1 MVLRQLRLGF
11 SSRARNLEVVLLGL
25 TGAFVVVGWR
35 SLDAAGFQMSETSSR
50 AMTQFLMTMLLGHMA
65 LRFVAPRASAATYA
79 TVGMLSAIGLVF
91 TVRLA
96 PEVAQ
101 DQANWITLGVGGM
114 VVTAGCH
121 RLFPRLQRM
130 KYSAAFF
137 AAIVLAGTGLF
148 GTTINGAR
156 LWITISGRTVQTTE
170 IIKALLVVFLA
181 GYLTDVGAV
190 LASTGFRF
198 GGRRYSNWPYLIPLV
213 VTWLGAMAALALL
226 KDLGTIALLLMLA
239 IASLYVATGR
249 LRFVAG
255 GLALLGATAVA
266 GYVAFGHVQDR
277 IDTWRDPYATAD
289 SSGYQTVQG
298 IYAIQAGGI
307 TGEGLGLGEPTVIPA
322 VTTDYVFA
330 AIAEELG
337 LAGAAGVVL
346 LFGVLV
352 VGGLQVALATRD
364 PFLRLLACCSALLLG
379 IQAAVIIAGN
389 LRLIPTTGITLPFV
403 SYGGSSLVINFAL
416 IGLILGVSEESSS
429 ERS

>member
-1 MVLRQLRLGF
+1 M
-11 SSRARNLEVVLLGL
+11 
-25 TGAFVVVGWR
+25 
-35 SLDAAGFQMSETSSR
+35 
-50 AMTQFLMTMLLGHMA
+50 
-65 LRFVAPRASAATYA
+65 
-79 TVGMLSAIGLVF
+79 
-91 TVRLA
+91 
-96 PEVAQ
+96 
-101 DQANWITLGVGGM
+101 
-114 VVTAGCH
+114 
-121 RLFPRLQRM
+121 
-130 KYSAAFF
+130 
-137 AAIVLAGTGLF
+137 
-148 GTTINGAR
+148 
-156 LWITISGRTVQTTE
+156 
-170 IIKALLVVFLA
+170 
-181 GYLTDVGAV
+181 
-190 LASTGFRF
+190 
-198 GGRRYSNWPYLIPLV
+198 
-213 VTWLGAMAALALL
+213 
-226 KDLGTIALLLMLA
+226 
-239 IASLYVATGR
+239 
-249 LRFVAG
+249 
-255 GLALLGATAVA
+255 A

-289 SSGYQTVQG
+289 SSGYQTVQS

-416 IGLILGVSEESSS
+416 IGLILGVSERTSS